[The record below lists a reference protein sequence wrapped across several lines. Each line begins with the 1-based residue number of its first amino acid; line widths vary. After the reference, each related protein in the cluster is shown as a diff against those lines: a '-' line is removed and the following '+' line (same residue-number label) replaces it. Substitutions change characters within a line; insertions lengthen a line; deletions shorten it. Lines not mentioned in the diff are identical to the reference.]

1 LTGLAYKRGALLHRW
16 VAMAKI
22 SDSDRVCPVC
32 QAPLSGNGTCL
43 ACLLRAGLTET
54 AVVALPAITVYGDF
68 EIARREDGS
77 LWELGRGAMGV
88 TYRAVDRVLHRSVA
102 LKVIRPGL
110 ASDSQAVRER
120 FLREARAAAAL
131 KHPNVAGVFQFGFAA
146 ETGPCYYAMELV
158 EGETLEGRIRRDG
171 PLDVHLTLEI
181 AAQVTGALAAA
192 AQRGLIHRDLKPGN
206 LMLSSGQPGS
216 SRVEV
221 KVIDFGLAKAVAIPS
236 GINDLT
242 QGGFIGTP
250 AFASPEQ
257 FDGGNLD
264 ARSDIYSLG
273 VTLWF
278 ALTGQTPFAGPT
290 LAALRDSQA
299 RSLLPV
305 DQLAARK
312 VPPRVI
318 DLLRSMLAEDRMQ
331 RPASARELAG
341 TLETFRRD
349 LEGGRR
355 GRQALARGRPTPRTL
370 VLAAGVLASTV
381 LLAAGA
387 WWAAAHPPAPSD
399 KSIAVL
405 PFANLSADKD
415 NAFFTEGVQGEILT
429 DLAQVADLKVI
440 SRTSVMQYKAGF
452 TNSVRDIAAQLG
464 VAHIVEGSVQRSGN
478 EIRVTAQLID
488 ARTDANQWADR
499 YDRPLDNVFAIQ
511 SEIAQ
516 AIVGQLKAKLS
527 PGEKAAIDTPPTS
540 NLAAYDAYLQGKKL
554 LLDVELTKEEA
565 QIRQAARQLEEA
577 TSRDPQFFLAWYELC
592 RAHLN
597 LYWFNFD
604 HTQERLARA
613 ESAAQTA
620 RQLRPQAGETH
631 LLEGVLL
638 YMGHR
643 DFAGA
648 ISEFQAAV
656 RLLPNNSEAPFW
668 RGRILRRQGQWAESI
683 HELQRAAELDPRN
696 PELKITLA
704 ETEEFTYRFAAA
716 GRATDEAIQLDPHNL
731 NYAFWKAYCARRE
744 RADLEPIR
752 RWLRSVPADSE
763 SSSDAAALVATDLA
777 LDEGDYPK
785 AAQALANYRPPTISD
800 ADFILPRAELEG
812 TIAALNGDQE
822 AATTALTAARLS
834 AAQTAGERPQD
845 AKALLVLARIDSE
858 LGRRE
863 QAIREGEQACA
874 MLPVSADAID
884 GPYLQRELAGIYATV
899 GDPARA
905 LDTLQSIVGK
915 PAGPSYGDLRL
926 EHHWDSLRGNS
937 RFDALIASL
946 APKTGQ

>member
-1 LTGLAYKRGALLHRW
+1 
-16 VAMAKI
+16 MAKI
-22 SDSDRVCPVC
+22 SDSGGVCPVC
-32 QAPLSGNGTCL
+32 QAPLSESGTCL
-43 ACLLRAGLTET
+43 ACLLRVGLHET
-54 AVVALPAITVYGDF
+54 APAAAAVPATVYGDF

-102 LKVIRPGL
+102 LKVIQPGV

-120 FLREARAAAAL
+120 FLREARAAASL
-131 KHPNVAGVFQFGFAA
+131 KHPNVAGVFQFGVAG

-158 EGETLEGRIRRDG
+158 EGETLEGRVRRDG
-171 PLDVHLTLEI
+171 PLDVQLTLEI

-192 AQRGLIHRDLKPGN
+192 GQRGLIHRDLKPGN
-206 LMLSSGQPGS
+206 LMLSRGEQSS

-221 KVIDFGLAKAVAIPS
+221 KVIDFGLAKAAALPA
-236 GINDLT
+236 GISDLSH
-242 QGGFIGTP
+242 GGFIGTP

-273 VTLWF
+273 VTLWY
-278 ALTGQTPFAGPT
+278 ALTGRTPFAGST
-290 LAALRDSQA
+290 LTDLRNAQA

-312 VPPRVI
+312 IPPRVI
-318 DLLRSMLAEDRMQ
+318 DLLRSMLATDRMQ

-341 TLETFRRD
+341 TLATLSHD
-349 LEGGRR
+349 APGGLWS
-355 GRQALARGRPTPRTL
+355 RQALAGGRSTPRAL
-370 VLAAGVLASTV
+370 ALAAGILASVV

-387 WWAAAHPPAPSD
+387 WWAAAPPPVRPN

-440 SRTSVMQYKAGF
+440 SRTSVMQYHAGF
-452 TNSVRDIAAQLG
+452 TSSVRDIAAQLG
-464 VAHIVEGSVQRSGN
+464 VAYIVEGSVQREGN
-478 EIRVTAQLID
+478 EIRVAAQLID
-488 ARTDANQWADR
+488 ARTDVHQWADQ
-499 YDRPLDNVFAIQ
+499 YDRPLNDVFAIQ

-516 AIVGQLKAKLS
+516 AIVDQLKAKLS
-527 PGEKAAIDTPPTS
+527 PVEKAAIVTPPTS
-540 NLAAYDAYLQGKKL
+540 NLAAYEAYLQGKKL

-565 QIRQAARQLEEA
+565 EIRQAVRQFQEA
-577 TSRDPQFFLAWYELC
+577 TSRDPQFFAAWCELC

-604 HTQERLARA
+604 HTQERLALA

-620 RQLRPQAGETH
+620 RHLRPRAGETH

-638 YMGHR
+638 CMGHR
-643 DFAGA
+643 DFPGA
-648 ISEFQAAV
+648 ISEFDAAV
-656 RLLPNNSEAPFW
+656 RLLPNDSEAPFW
-668 RGRILRRQGQWAESI
+668 RGRILRRQGQWTESI

-696 PELKITLA
+696 PALQITLA
-704 ETEEFTYRFAAA
+704 ETNEFIYRFAAA
-716 GRATDEAIQLDPHNL
+716 SRATDEAIKLDPHNL
-731 NYAFWKAYCARRE
+731 NYAFWKAYCARQE

-752 RWLRSVPADSE
+752 HWLRSVPADNE
-763 SSSDAAALVATDLA
+763 QSSDAAALIATDLA

-785 AAQALANYRPPTISD
+785 AAQAFAHYRPQTISD
-800 ADFILPRAELEG
+800 ADFILPRAEMEG
-812 TIAALNGDQE
+812 TIAALNGNRE

-834 AAQTAGERPQD
+834 AAQTVQERPQD
-845 AKALLVLARIDSE
+845 AKALLVLARIDAE
-858 LGRRE
+858 LGRQE
-863 QAIREGEQACA
+863 QSIHEGEQACA

-884 GPYLQRELAGIYATV
+884 GPYILRELAGIYAAA
-899 GDPARA
+899 GEPARA

-915 PAGPSYGDLRL
+915 PAGPCYGDLRL

-937 RFDALIASL
+937 RFDAFIASL

>member
-1 LTGLAYKRGALLHRW
+1 
-16 VAMAKI
+16 MAKI
-22 SDSDRVCPVC
+22 SDAGGVCLVC
-32 QAPLSGNGTCL
+32 QAPLSENGTCL
-43 ACLLRAGLTET
+43 ACLLRAGLPET
-54 AVVALPAITVYGDF
+54 TAASVAVTPATVYGDF
-68 EIARREDGS
+68 EIARRDDGS

-102 LKVIRPGL
+102 LKVIQPGL
-110 ASDSQAVRER
+110 ASDSQALRER

-131 KHPNVAGVFQFGFAA
+131 KHPNVAGVFQFGVAAA
-146 ETGPCYYAMELV
+146 ETGPCYYAMELI
-158 EGETLEGRIRRDG
+158 EGETLDARIRRDG
-171 PLDVHLTLEI
+171 PLAVDLALEI

-206 LMLSSGQPGS
+206 LMLSQSEPGS
-216 SRVEV
+216 ARVEV
-221 KVIDFGLAKAVAIPS
+221 KVIDFGLAKAMAIPS
-236 GINDLT
+236 GSTDLT

-257 FDGGNLD
+257 FDGGSLD

-273 VTLWF
+273 VTLWY
-278 ALTGQTPFAGPT
+278 ALTGRTPFTGPT
-290 LAALRDSQA
+290 LAAWRDAQA
-299 RSLLPV
+299 RSPLPV
-305 DQLAARK
+305 EQLAARK

-318 DLLRSMLAEDRMQ
+318 DLLRSMLATDRME
-331 RPASARELAG
+331 RPASARELAA
-341 TLETFRRD
+341 TIDTCQRD
-349 LEGGRR
+349 LAGGRG
-355 GRQALARGRPTPRTL
+355 GRPAFAGARPTRRALAI
-370 VLAAGVLASTV
+370 AAGLMVGLG

-387 WWAAAHPPAPSD
+387 WWAVAHPPAPPD

-405 PFANLSADKD
+405 PFANLSADQD

-440 SRTSVMQYKAGF
+440 SRTSVMQYKAGS
-452 TNSVRDIAAQLG
+452 TRSVRDIAAQLG
-464 VAHIVEGSVQRSGN
+464 VAHILEGSVQRAGN

-488 ARTDANQWADR
+488 AHTDANQWAEH
-499 YDRPLDNVFAIQ
+499 YDRPLNNVFAIQ

-540 NLAAYDAYLQGKKL
+540 NLAAYEAYLQGKKL

-565 QIRQAARQLEEA
+565 QMRQAARQLEEA
-577 TSRDPQFFLAWYELC
+577 TARDPQFFLAWCELC

-620 RQLRPQAGETH
+620 RHLRPQAGESH

-638 YMGHR
+638 CMGHR

-648 ISEFQAAV
+648 LSEFQAAM
-656 RLLPNNSEAPFW
+656 RLLPNDSEAPFW

-704 ETEEFTYRFAAA
+704 ETDELIYRFAAA
-716 GRATDEAIQLDPHNL
+716 GRATDEAIKLDPHNV
-731 NYAFWKAYCARRE
+731 NYAFWKAYCARQE

-763 SSSDAAALVATDLA
+763 RSSDAAALVATDLA
-777 LDEGDYPK
+777 LDEGNYPQ
-785 AAQALANYRPPTISD
+785 AAQALARYRPQTISD

-812 TIAALNGDQE
+812 TIAALNGDKE
-822 AATTALTAARLS
+822 AAATAFFAARQS
-834 AAQTAGERPQD
+834 AAQTVRDDPQD

-858 LGRRE
+858 LGRQE
-863 QAIREGEQACA
+863 QSIREGEQACA

-884 GPYLQRELAGIYATV
+884 GPYLLRELAGIYATV
-899 GDPARA
+899 GEPARA
-905 LDTLQSIVGK
+905 LDTLQSIVGH
-915 PAGPSYGDLRL
+915 PAGPGYGDLRL
-926 EHHWDSLRGNS
+926 EHHWDPLRRTS
-937 RFDALIASL
+937 RFDALIASV
-946 APKTGQ
+946 APKAGQ